1 MTPPPFRHVLFPTDL
16 TEDNEAAWVHAVKI
30 ALLAR
35 GDLTTVH
42 VLRSGEWIDWSE
54 LPTVREILWR
64 WGVLAPEAT
73 REDFA
78 ALGIHVQLHA
88 VRDTGTVRGVLDE
101 LRDNQ
106 ADLLVM
112 QSHHRDAVDR
122 WLRPSVSEPIAR
134 RAGVPSL
141 LLPAHARPI
150 VSPAD
155 GSVNLRRVLLPVG
168 IGPDQQPAVDAAVKL
183 AAALGVTRCHG
194 TLLHA
199 GARENI
205 PELDLRRDGWTWDV
219 EVAPAPVLASIREA
233 TARIRPDAI
242 VMATHGHDEAL
253 DVILGSTTER
263 VLHAVDCPVL
273 AVPVH

>member
-1 MTPPPFRHVLFPTDL
+1 MNTVPFRHVLFPTDL
-16 TEDNEAAWVHAVKI
+16 SEDNEAAWVHAVKI

-35 GDLTTVH
+35 GNLTTVH

-64 WGVLAPEAT
+64 WGVLQPEAT

-78 ALGIHVQLHA
+78 RLGIHVQLHA
-88 VRDTGTVRGVLDE
+88 VRDVGAVRGVLDE
-101 LRDNQ
+101 LAEND

-122 WLRPSVSEPIAR
+122 WLKPSVSEPIAR
-134 RAGVPSL
+134 KARVPSL
-141 LLPAHARPI
+141 LLPANARPL
-150 VSPAD
+150 VSAAD
-155 GSVNLRRVLLPVG
+155 GSVKLQRVLLPVG
-168 IGPDQQPAVDAAVKL
+168 MGVDQQPAVDAAVKL
-183 AAALGVTRCHG
+183 ARALGVSHCHG

-199 GARENI
+199 GTRENL
-205 PELDLRRDGWTWDV
+205 PELDLRQEGWTWDV
-219 EVAPAPVLASIREA
+219 EVASAPVLSSIREA
-233 TARIRPDAI
+233 AARIRPDAI
-242 VMATHGHDEAL
+242 VMATRGHDEAL
-253 DVILGSTTER
+253 DVLLGSTTER